1 MTSGAKNATHQTRSL
16 PFGLRT
22 LAPPALGAGGMP
34 VPCDELGVA
43 VIEVLS
49 VEEWAEDGRGEDVA
63 LAGAEEGDGTG
74 LVRAE
79 DAADASEDRAP
90 EAADAMEDAAFE
102 A

>member
-1 MTSGAKNATHQTRSL
+1 M
-16 PFGLRT
+16 P
-22 LAPPALGAGGMP
+22 LAPPALGAGGML

-43 VIEVLS
+43 AVEVLS
-49 VEEWAEDGRGEDVA
+49 VERAEDGRGEDVA
-63 LAGAEEGDGTG
+63 LVRAVERECKG

-79 DAADASEDRAP
+79 DAADTREDWAL

>member
-1 MTSGAKNATHQTRSL
+1 
-16 PFGLRT
+16 
-22 LAPPALGAGGMP
+22 MP

-49 VEEWAEDGRGEDVA
+49 VEERAEDGRGEDVA
-63 LAGAEEGDGTG
+63 LAGAEEGDGAG